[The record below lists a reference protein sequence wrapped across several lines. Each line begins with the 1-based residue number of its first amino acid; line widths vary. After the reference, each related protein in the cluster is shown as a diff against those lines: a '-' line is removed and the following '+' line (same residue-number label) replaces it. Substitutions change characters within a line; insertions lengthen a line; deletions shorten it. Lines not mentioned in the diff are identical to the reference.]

1 LLTPVCQTPPA
12 TAGPATKTPL
22 SAPAGPATKTPL
34 SAPAGPA
41 TKTPLS
47 GPAGPATKTP
57 LSAPALNIEDLLIAG
72 FLDAATG
79 NRARQNAGDYAAIA
93 TVGMDRAGYL
103 YVLDVWLKRAAPTA
117 QIAAMFDLHE
127 KWRYTLFGI
136 ETNCFQQLLL
146 LPIEEER
153 KRRKALVTNAS
164 TGHRVGS
171 AGFSPSHAAPAPA
184 THSWQLPI
192 REVHHSRNKETRI
205 ATLEPLVTNGWLRF
219 AHDLPELF
227 WAQLESFPHGE
238 HDDALDALEA
248 AISLLRS
255 LQTQTRRGPKRESLR
270 TLANL

>member
-1 LLTPVCQTPPA
+1 
-12 TAGPATKTPL
+12 
-22 SAPAGPATKTPL
+22 
-34 SAPAGPA
+34 
-41 TKTPLS
+41 
-47 GPAGPATKTP
+47 
-57 LSAPALNIEDLLIAG
+57 
-72 FLDAATG
+72 
-79 NRARQNAGDYAAIA
+79 
-93 TVGMDRAGYL
+93 
-103 YVLDVWLKRAAPTA
+103 
-117 QIAAMFDLHE
+117 MFDLHE

-153 KRRKALVTNAS
+153 KRRKALVRNANSNPS
-164 TGHRVGS
+164 T
-171 AGFSPSHAAPAPA
+171 PSTQSTPSTPPVSSLQPPVSSLQPPVSNLQPTAYSLQPA
-184 THSWQLPI
+184 SWQLPI

-227 WAQLESFPHGE
+227 WAQLESFPRGE